1 MVLVFSLTVIDSAFK
16 MDKLQERFNGNK
28 KNLDEIFQSENESK
42 NNYEEV
48 AKENKIFIGKSKL
61 KIGSM
66 RKSFD
71 SNIESIFNGKL
82 SKEVKKFLD
91 QKEENRGFLEE
102 IQENQKIQ
110 GD

>member
-16 MDKLQERFNGNK
+16 MDKLQERFNRNQ
-28 KNLDEIFQSENESK
+28 KNLDEIFESENEFK

-48 AKENKIFIGKSKL
+48 AKENKIFIGKSKQ
-61 KIGSM
+61 KIDSM
-66 RKSFD
+66 KKDFD

-91 QKEENRGFLEE
+91 QKEENIGFLEE